1 LLLMLGALVVPA
13 LVQAPGTTLV
23 TPGDQAEMRR
33 FVSAKFEGRQ
43 TEEAPATG
51 LIVRAN
57 NDPVQLN
64 SRAGRALNIAGQ
76 EYTRGLYCH
85 AVSDVVVRLPGP
97 GARLTA
103 VVGVDSNDNT
113 RPGRGSVVFS
123 VSVGGRRLFESPLL
137 SEGMAAVPVDVDLGG
152 ATEFPLEVGDGGDG
166 ISCDQS
172 DWADA
177 RVTLTGGEEVWLGD
191 LPIVSGRRA
200 PYSTTPPFSFRLG
213 DRDFA
218 QVLAESEIERGTR
231 ELDADKI
238 EHTLTLRHAVTG
250 LEARCVAVEY
260 RSFPTVEW
268 TLYLRNTGDADTPV
282 ISDVLSI
289 DTRFERDEGA
299 EFVLQHQTG
308 SLCIPTDYEPF
319 ETVLKPD
326 QAMTVATS
334 GGRSSNTA
342 FPFFRIAGPPQGL
355 LMAVG
360 WPGQWAT
367 RFERDGGFGLQV
379 RSGQELTHFVLHAG
393 EEVRA
398 PLIALQFFQG
408 DALRAHNIWRR
419 WMLAYGMPRPH
430 GEALVPQTAACSS
443 HQFGEMIHAN
453 DENQK
458 LFIDRYLE
466 EQIRLDY
473 WWMDAGWYVN
483 ESGWPNTGTWEVD
496 RVRFPGG
503 LRSIT
508 DHGHS
513 KGVRSIVWFEP
524 ERVTAGTWL
533 WKEHPDWLLGSDGGT
548 RLLNLG
554 NPEALDWLISHVNGL
569 IDSEGI
575 DLYRND
581 YNIDPLGFWR
591 ENDAEDRQGITEIR
605 YVEGFLAFWDGLLE
619 KHPHML
625 IDTCASGGRRNDLE
639 SLRRSVPLLR
649 SDYILEPV
657 GQQLHTYG
665 LAQWVPFYGTG
676 VNTGDPYTFRST
688 LCAHMT
694 FCYDM
699 RNREYDYEPVR
710 ERVAEWERL
719 APFLLAD
726 YYPLTRYQP
735 GADTWMAWQFNSP
748 ETGGGMVQAFRRAE
762 SIYESARL
770 RLHGLDAGARYEFR
784 NIDTEA
790 TEMLAGAEAMDLGIS
805 VPIGR
810 APGAAIVEYHIV
822 GAGG

>member
-1 LLLMLGALVVPA
+1 
-13 LVQAPGTTLV
+13 
-23 TPGDQAEMRR
+23 MRR
-33 FVSAKFEGRQ
+33 FVSAKLEG
-43 TEEAPATG
+43 TPAEEPPATG
-51 LIVRAN
+51 LTVRAN

-64 SRAGRALNIAGQ
+64 GRAGRAMNIAGR

-85 AVSDVVVRLPGP
+85 AVSDVLVRLPGP
-97 GARLTA
+97 GARLLA
-103 VVGVDSNDNT
+103 MVGVDSNENT

-123 VSVGGRRLFESPLL
+123 VSTGGRKLFESPRLR
-137 SEGMAAVPVDVDLGG
+137 EGMAGLPVDVDLGG
-152 ATEFPLEVGDGGDG
+152 ATEFSLEVADGGDG
-166 ISCDQS
+166 ISCDQA

-177 RVTLTGGEEVWLGD
+177 RVVLASGQEVWLGD
-191 LPIVSGRRA
+191 LPIVGGRRG
-200 PYSTTPPFSFRLG
+200 PYNTTPPFSFRLG
-213 DRDFA
+213 DRDFE
-218 QVLAESEIERGTR
+218 QVLAESQIERGTR
-231 ELDADKI
+231 ELDAGRT
-238 EHTLTLRHAVTG
+238 EHTITLRHEASG
-250 LEARCVAVEY
+250 LEARCVAIEY
-260 RSFPTVEW
+260 RDFPTVEW
-268 TLYLRNTGDADTPV
+268 TLHLRNAAEANTPM
-282 ISDVLSI
+282 ISDVRSI
-289 DTRFERDEGA
+289 DAWFERDEGP
-299 EFVLQHQTG
+299 EFTVHHHTG
-308 SLCIPTDYEPF
+308 SLCIATDYEPF
-319 ETVLKPD
+319 ESVLGPG
-326 QAMTVATS
+326 QSLTVATS
-334 GGRSSNTA
+334 GGRSSNAA
-342 FPFFRIAGPPQGL
+342 FPFFAIGGPAQGV

-360 WPGQWAT
+360 WPGQWSAHFA
-367 RFERDGGFGLQV
+367 RNAGLGLRVQC
-379 RSGQELTHFVLHAG
+379 GQELTHFTLYPG
-393 EEVRA
+393 EEVRS
-398 PLIALQFFQG
+398 PLMALQFYQG
-408 DALRAHNIWRR
+408 DLSRARNVWRR
-419 WMLAYGMPRPH
+419 WMLQYGMPRPH
-430 GEALVPQTAACSS
+430 GRTLVPQTAACSS

-458 LFIDRYLE
+458 FFIDRYLDE
-466 EQIRLDY
+466 RIRLDY

-496 RVRFPGG
+496 RARFPGG

-533 WKEHPDWLLGSDGGT
+533 WREHPEWLLGSDGGT

-554 NPEALDWLISHVNGL
+554 NPEALDWLIHHVSAL

-581 YNIDPLGFWR
+581 YNIDPLQYWR
-591 ENDAEDRQGITEIR
+591 ENDAPDRQGITEIR
-605 YVEGFLAFWDGLLE
+605 YVEGFLAFWDGLLQR
-619 KHPHML
+619 HPHML

-665 LAQWVPFYGTG
+665 LAMWVPFYGTG
-676 VNTGDPYTFRST
+676 VNTGDPYTFRSA

-699 RNREYDYEPVR
+699 RNREYDFDPVR

-719 APFLLAD
+719 APYLLAD
-726 YYPLTRYQP
+726 YYPLTAYQP
-735 GADTWMAWQFNSP
+735 GGDGWIAWQFNEP

-770 RLHGLDAGARYEFR
+770 RLHGLEAGAQYEFR
-784 NIDTEA
+784 DIDTGVA
-790 TEMLAGAEAMDLGIS
+790 RLLTGAEVMNQGIS
-805 VPIGR
+805 IPIDQ

-822 GAGG
+822 GAGGQTRG